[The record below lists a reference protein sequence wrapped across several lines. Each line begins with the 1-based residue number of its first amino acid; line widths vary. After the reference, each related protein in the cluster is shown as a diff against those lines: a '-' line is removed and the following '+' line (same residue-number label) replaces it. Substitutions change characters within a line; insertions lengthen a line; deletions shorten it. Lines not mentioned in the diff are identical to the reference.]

1 MAKKMTESAA
11 NAMLNGG
18 ELQLKANEQDQTQ
31 TQAEQAGLTF
41 FVADCGKARNRSAI
55 LRALAKAVD
64 YPVFFGSDM
73 DALLDCLSETV
84 DEQKKGAVLWIQELH
99 SGDPSLTDDVAEL
112 QRVLEETLAYAQEK
126 KKIFAY
132 YIEHVGKHSDPEP
145 GVAPQPYA
153 EG

>member
-18 ELQLKANEQDQTQ
+18 ELQLKASEQDKTQ
-31 TQAEQAGLTF
+31 SQAEEVGLSF
-41 FVADCGKARNRSAI
+41 FVADCDKARNRSAI

-84 DEQKKGAVLWIQELH
+84 DEQKKGVVLWIQQLH
-99 SGDPSLTDDVAEL
+99 SGDPSLTEDVAQL
-112 QRVLEETLAYAQEK
+112 QQVLEETFAYAQEK
-126 KKIFAY
+126 KKVFAY
-132 YIEHVGKHSDPEP
+132 FIEHVGKHSAPEP